1 MVRPDVRHIS
11 RLNWIDGLVR
21 LAVSVDRNN
30 RIFKSMAE
38 MVVNNNNNNFFKT
51 PLMWN
56 CNRIKENWRRG
67 VQVIFFLLLLF
78 FFSRS
83 SNNNNKKWTQLEKW
97 KPVRTGFFNNR
108 NDMNFNRSYQAMV
121 NEFITT
127 AFHEQNFAYITI
139 GTQRTYFCEFS
150 VSCSCKKLGQIII
163 IKLQFESQRSM
174 ESLLS
179 HDALPVLETSKN
191 RWSLAIFI
199 RFTVWMKRA
208 DFCEYS
214 ISCSCK
220 KSGLIVTVWLQI
232 ETERSIK
239 LLL

>member
-1 MVRPDVRHIS
+1 
-11 RLNWIDGLVR
+11 
-21 LAVSVDRNN
+21 
-30 RIFKSMAE
+30 
-38 MVVNNNNNNFFKT
+38 
-51 PLMWN
+51 MWN

-67 VQVIFFLLLLF
+67 VQVIFFF
-78 FFSRS
+78 CCCCSFSAGAAATTT
-83 SNNNNKKWTQLEKW
+83 KKMNSAWKI

-150 VSCSCKKLGQIII
+150 VSCSCKKLEQIII